1 MCYHRAVGARIVV
14 DSNVIVASL
23 IGARGDN
30 RAVLRACLSGSP
42 QPVIGETLFLEYED
56 VMGRR
61 KLFQRSSLSRVERQ
75 QLLEAFLSVCDWVHV
90 YYGWRPNL
98 PDEGDN
104 HLMEL
109 AVAAGA
115 DWIVTNNVTDFQ
127 RAELR
132 LPQIGIIR
140 PGEFIR
146 EMRL

>member
-1 MCYHRAVGARIVV
+1 VAPRIVV

-23 IGARGDN
+23 ISGRGDN
-30 RAVLRACLSGSP
+30 RAALRACLGGSA

-56 VMGRR
+56 VMGRS
-61 KLFQRSSLSRVERQ
+61 KLFLQSPLSKLERQ
-75 QLLEAFLSVCDWVHV
+75 ELLEAFLSVCEWVHV

-109 AVAAGA
+109 AVAGDA
-115 DWIVTNNVTDFQ
+115 DWIVTNNVSDFR

-132 LPQIGIIR
+132 FPQVGIIR

-146 EMRL
+146 EMKL

>member
-1 MCYHRAVGARIVV
+1 M

-23 IGARGDN
+23 ISGRGDN
-30 RAVLRACLSGSP
+30 RAVLRACLGGSAL
-42 QPVIGETLFLEYED
+42 PVIGETLFLEYED
-56 VMGRR
+56 VMGRP
-61 KLFQRSSLSRVERQ
+61 KLFQRCPLSKLEREH
-75 QLLEAFLSVCDWVHV
+75 LLEAFLGVCEWVHV
-90 YYGWRPNL
+90 YYSWRPNL

-115 DWIVTNNVTDFQ
+115 DWIVTNNVADFR

-132 LPQIGIIR
+132 FPRIGIIR
-140 PGEFIR
+140 PGDFIR

>member
-1 MCYHRAVGARIVV
+1 M

-23 IGARGDN
+23 ISGRGDN
-30 RAVLRACLSGSP
+30 RAVLRACLGGFA

-56 VMGRR
+56 VMGRP
-61 KLFQRSSLSRVERQ
+61 KLFQQSPLSRLERQ
-75 QLLEAFLSVCDWVHV
+75 QLREAFLSVCEWVHV

-109 AVAAGA
+109 AVAADA
-115 DWIVTNNVTDFQ
+115 DWIVTNNVSDFQ

-132 LPQIGIIR
+132 FPQIGIIR

-146 EMRL
+146 EMKL

>member
-1 MCYHRAVGARIVV
+1 VV
-14 DSNVIVASL
+14 DSNVVVASL
-23 IGARGDN
+23 ISGRGDN
-30 RAVLRACLSGSP
+30 RAVLRACLDGSA

-56 VMGRR
+56 VMGRQ
-61 KLFQRSSLSRVERQ
+61 KLFQNCLLSKVERQ
-75 QLLEAFLSVCDWVHV
+75 HMLEAFLSVCEWVHV
-90 YYGWRPNL
+90 YYSWRPNL

-115 DWIVTNNVTDFQ
+115 DWIVTNNVADFR

-132 LPQIGIIR
+132 FPQIGIIR

>member
-1 MCYHRAVGARIVV
+1 M

-23 IGARGDN
+23 ISSRGDN
-30 RAVLRACLSGSP
+30 RAVLRACLDGSV

-56 VMGRR
+56 VMGRSQ
-61 KLFQRSSLSRVERQ
+61 LFERCPLSKSERRD
-75 QLLEAFLSVCDWVHV
+75 LHEAFLSVCEWVHV

-98 PDEGDN
+98 VDEGDN

-115 DWIVTNNVTDFQ
+115 DWIVTNNIGDFC

-132 LPQIGIIR
+132 FPTVGIVR

>member
-1 MCYHRAVGARIVV
+1 MV

-23 IGARGDN
+23 ISGRGDN
-30 RAVLRACLSGSP
+30 RAVLRACLDGSA

-56 VMGRR
+56 VMGRQ
-61 KLFQRSSLSRVERQ
+61 KLFQRSPLSKAERQ

-90 YYGWRPNL
+90 YYSWRPNL
-98 PDEGDN
+98 ADEGDN

-115 DWIVTNNVTDFQ
+115 DWIVTNNVTDFR

-132 LPQIGIIR
+132 FPHIGIIR
-140 PGEFIR
+140 PGECFR
-146 EMRL
+146 EIKL

>member
-1 MCYHRAVGARIVV
+1 M

-23 IGARGDN
+23 ISGRGDN
-30 RAVLRACLSGSP
+30 RAVLRACLGGSAH
-42 QPVIGETLFLEYED
+42 PVIGESLFLEYED
-56 VMGRR
+56 VMGRQ
-61 KLFQRSSLSRVERQ
+61 KLFQRSPLSKLERQ
-75 QLLEAFLSVCDWVHV
+75 ELLEAFLSVCEWVHV

-109 AVAAGA
+109 AVAADA
-115 DWIVTNNVTDFQ
+115 DWIVTNNIADFR

-132 LPQIGIIR
+132 FPQIGIIR

-146 EMRL
+146 EMKL

>member
-1 MCYHRAVGARIVV
+1 M

-23 IGARGDN
+23 ISGRGEN
-30 RAVLRACLSGSP
+30 RAVLRACLAGSA
-42 QPVIGETLFLEYED
+42 QPVIGEALFLEYED
-56 VMGRR
+56 VMSRA
-61 KLFQRSSLSRVERQ
+61 KLYQRSPLSKPERR
-75 QLLEAFLSVCDWVHV
+75 QLLEALLSVCEWIQV

-104 HLMEL
+104 HLIEL

-115 DWIVTNNVTDFQ
+115 DWIVTNSVADF
-127 RAELR
+127 RRPELR

-140 PGEFIR
+140 PGEFIV

>member
-1 MCYHRAVGARIVV
+1 VGARIVV

-23 IGARGDN
+23 ISGRGDN
-30 RAVLRACLSGSP
+30 RAVLRACLGGFV

-61 KLFQRSSLSRVERQ
+61 KLFQRSPLSKLERQ
-75 QLLEAFLSVCDWVHV
+75 HLLEAFLSVCEWVHL

-98 PDEGDN
+98 ADEGDN

-109 AVAAGA
+109 AVAGGV
-115 DWIVTNNVTDFQ
+115 DWIVTNNVTDFR

-132 LPQIGIIR
+132 FPQIGIVR
-140 PGEFIR
+140 PGEFLR

>member
-1 MCYHRAVGARIVV
+1 MRYHSCGGGGKDRG

-23 IGARGDN
+23 IRGRGDN
-30 RAVLRACLSGSP
+30 RAVLRACLGGSA
-42 QPVIGETLFLEYED
+42 QPVIGEALFLEYED

-61 KLFQRSSLSRVERQ
+61 DLFQRSPLSKVERQ
-75 QLLEAFLSVCDWVHV
+75 HLLEAFLSVGEWVHV
-90 YYGWRPNL
+90 YGWRPNL
-98 PDEGDN
+98 ADECDN

-109 AVAAGA
+109 AVASSV
-115 DWIVTNNVTDFQ
+115 DWIVTNNVTHFR

-132 LPQIGIIR
+132 FPGIGIVR

>member
-1 MCYHRAVGARIVV
+1 VV

-23 IGARGDN
+23 ISGRGDN
-30 RAVLRACLSGSP
+30 RAVLRACLDGSAR
-42 QPVIGETLFLEYED
+42 PVIGETLFLEYED
-56 VMGRR
+56 VMGRQ
-61 KLFQRSSLSRVERQ
+61 KLFQNCLLSKVERQ
-75 QLLEAFLSVCDWVHV
+75 HLLEAFLSVCEWVHV
-90 YYGWRPNL
+90 YYSWRPNL

-115 DWIVTNNVTDFQ
+115 DWIVTNNVADFR

-132 LPQIGIIR
+132 FPQIGIIR

>member
-1 MCYHRAVGARIVV
+1 VV

-23 IGARGDN
+23 ISGLGSN
-30 RAVLRACLSGSP
+30 RAVLRACLGGSV

-56 VMGRR
+56 VMGRQ
-61 KLFQRSSLSRVERQ
+61 KLFHTSPLSKMERQ
-75 QLLEAFLSVCDWVHV
+75 QLLEAFLSVCEWVHV

-98 PDEGDN
+98 VDEGDN

-115 DWIVTNNVTDFQ
+115 DCIVTNNVSDF
-127 RAELR
+127 RRLELR
-132 LPQIGIIR
+132 FPELGIVR

>member
-1 MCYHRAVGARIVV
+1 M

-23 IGARGDN
+23 ISGRGEN
-30 RAVLRACLSGSP
+30 RAVLRACLGGTA
-42 QPVIGETLFLEYED
+42 QPVIGEALFLEYED

-61 KLFQRSSLSRVERQ
+61 EIFRQSPLSKVERQ
-75 QLLEAFLSVCDWVHV
+75 QLVEAFLSVCEWVHV
-90 YYGWRPNL
+90 YFSWRPNL

-109 AVAAGA
+109 AVASGA
-115 DWIVTNNVTDFQ
+115 DWIVTNNVADFR
-127 RAELR
+127 RAEMR
-132 LPQIGIIR
+132 FPHIGIAR

>member
-1 MCYHRAVGARIVV
+1 M

-23 IGARGDN
+23 ISGRGDN
-30 RAVLRACLSGSP
+30 RAVLRACLDGSAR
-42 QPVIGETLFLEYED
+42 PVIGETLFLEYED
-56 VMGRR
+56 VMGRQ
-61 KLFQRSSLSRVERQ
+61 KLFQNCLLSKVERQ
-75 QLLEAFLSVCDWVHV
+75 HLLEAFLSVCEWVHV
-90 YYGWRPNL
+90 YYSWRPNL

-115 DWIVTNNVTDFQ
+115 DWIVTNNVADFR

-132 LPQIGIIR
+132 FPQIGIIR

-146 EMRL
+146 EMRR